1 MPAAA
6 AAVVRPIRHSPVLAA
21 LAAVLLAWL
30 GAMAV
35 ALHAGEAED
44 AGAGELLAL
53 FPRDRGDELD
63 AIAAAA
69 TAGGVVM
76 RPTILPGLYAVH
88 GAAPGFAGRLRAAG
102 AARVWPPQLLDA
114 LSLGGCSW
122 MPPARPR
129 LPAAVAKL
137 RAGPM

>member
-1 MPAAA
+1 MPAATA
-6 AAVVRPIRHSPVLAA
+6 GSVRPIRHSPVLAA
-21 LAAVLLAWL
+21 LLAVLLAWL

-53 FPRDRGDELD
+53 LTRADGELG

-69 TAGGVVM
+69 AAGGVVM

-88 GAAPGFAGRLRAAG
+88 GPAPGFAGRLRAAG
-102 AARVWPPQLLDA
+102 AARVWPPALLDA

-122 MPPARPR
+122 MPPVQPR